1 MEGCVIDVS
10 HNSSLLSDIGQNAID
25 ILVSIREVADV
36 DSPSNTL
43 LPQDSSA
50 HYLSWECPFAFWP
63 SFRWKDCSFNE
74 SINRSSER
82 ALARRDITVPAGQS
96 NMAAIS

>member
-36 DSPSNTL
+36 DSLSNTL
-43 LPQDSSA
+43 LPKTRLHTIFPGNVPSLSGPRFAGKIAHSLKASA
-50 HYLSWECPFAFWP
+50 EAWS
-63 SFRWKDCSFNE
+63 
-74 SINRSSER
+74 
-82 ALARRDITVPAGQS
+82 AL
-96 NMAAIS
+96 